1 MISVQNIEEAR
12 QRIGRELRTTPL
24 VPGPYTGKASS
35 TAALKLENM
44 QLTGSFKERGALNKL
59 LLLKSGGGL
68 RGIVASS
75 AGNHAQAVS
84 YHAARLGVHAVIFM
98 PEDTA
103 LNKVLSTRRWGA
115 EVMLEG
121 RSFDEATA
129 AAQDLAKL
137 KNQAFIH
144 AFDDPE
150 IVAGQGTLG
159 LELLEQFPDIDC
171 VVIPVGGGGLA
182 GGTAVALKERRPACR
197 VVGVQAE
204 NYDFTFRAWKGS
216 AAAKKSAA
224 VPTIADG
231 ISMKKIGEVTLPI
244 LKKYLDDFVTVTEEE
259 MANAILELLESSK
272 ILAEA
277 AGAAAWA
284 AITARKIGSIKGQ
297 TVAVVSGGNIDVNL
311 IDRIIEKGLLK
322 SGRLLRIDVVIPD
335 RPGGLRTLAGILA
348 DLRANILQIHHDRA
362 SKEIAL
368 YTTGTEL
375 TLETRG
381 KEHIDEI
388 LHTLKERG
396 YDVQVRG

>member
-1 MISVQNIEEAR
+1 
-12 QRIGRELRTTPL
+12 
-24 VPGPYTGKASS
+24 
-35 TAALKLENM
+35 M

-59 LLLKSGGGL
+59 LLLKSAGGL
-68 RGIVASS
+68 RGIVAAS

-84 YHAARLGVHAVIFM
+84 YHAGRLGVHATIFM
-98 PEDTA
+98 PEDAA
-103 LNKVLSTRRWGA
+103 LNKVLATRRWGA

-121 RSFDEATA
+121 QSFDEATA

-137 KNQAFIH
+137 KNRAFIH
-144 AFDDPE
+144 AFDDADV
-150 IVAGQGTLG
+150 VAGQGTLG
-159 LELLEQFPDIDC
+159 LELLDQSPDVEC

-182 GGTAVALKERRPACR
+182 GGTAVALKETKPSCR

-204 NYDFTFRAWKGS
+204 NYDFTFRAWKGTGAS
-216 AAAKKSAA
+216 KKSTPI
-224 VPTIADG
+224 PTIADG
-231 ISMKKIGEVTLPI
+231 ISAKRVGDVTLPI
-244 LKKYLDDFVTVTEEE
+244 LKKYLDDFVTVTEDE
-259 MANAILELLESSK
+259 MSNAILDLLESSK

-284 AITARKIGSIKGQ
+284 AITAKKIPSSKGQ

-322 SGRLLRIDVVIPD
+322 TGRLLRVDVVIAD
-335 RPGGLRTLAGILA
+335 RPGGLRTLAGVLA

-362 SKEIAL
+362 STEMAL

-381 KEHIDEI
+381 QEHIDEI
-388 LHTLKERG
+388 LQSLKERG
-396 YDVQVRG
+396 YDVQVRE